1 MSRSR
6 SVGETDLYEPLG
18 LMEPPKIET
27 EMDRRVSNTSLSSE
41 SAYSSNGNGPPI
53 PTHHNRKDSVRSYKL
68 RRKLKRRKL
77 MQRLVGKDGVCNVV
91 HTRVAR
97 LRFLEDMF
105 TTLVDLRWRWN
116 LLVFTFAYVIGW
128 FMFGIVWYIIAV
140 AHGDTKPYNR
150 NNSDW
155 EPCVSNMETFTGA
168 FLFSLETQTTIGYGF
183 RSVTEECPHA
193 VLLVVVQSVISC
205 LIDAVFIGC
214 IFAKIARPKKRAA
227 TLKFSRKAVIAQR
240 DGKLCFMF
248 RVGDI
253 RNSHLFEAHLRVYL
267 VKPKV
272 TREGEI
278 IPLYHH
284 NMDLSYDTGEDRIFL
299 VWPIIISH
307 TIDEASPLYEY
318 SCNSLDSADFEIVVI
333 LEGIVEQTG
342 LTTQARTS
350 YMPSEIQWGYRF
362 CSSVLCLHSEFD
374 KQYDIDYSKF
384 EETYHVPSH
393 PKKSAKEL
401 DDLEKKS
408 EDDRE
413 AQMAQ
418 LKELKELI
426 ISVIEEQKMQRWNP
440 RLSEEVFGRR
450 FKQLAKGDC
459 NEKSRS
465 TEHLSLRW
473 RAPGPDCGRMVS
485 FEARVGE
492 MRPVPSCDSQ
502 TTEELSLNSQPSP
515 LPEEAHRDLP
525 EEIKRKESNV

>member
-1 MSRSR
+1 MPHTIPD
-6 SVGETDLYEPLG
+6 GDMYEPLG
-18 LMEPPKIET
+18 LMEPPKIESD
-27 EMDRRVSNTSLSSE
+27 MDRRVSNTSLSSE

-53 PTHHNRKDSVRSYKL
+53 PTQHNRKDSVRSYKL
-68 RRKLKRRKL
+68 RRKLKRRKQ

-91 HTRVAR
+91 HTRVKWRR

-116 LLVFTFAYVIGW
+116 LLVFTFAYVTGW
-128 FMFGIVWYIIAV
+128 FLFGILWYIIA
-140 AHGDTKPYNR
+140 ASHGDIGASDR
-150 NNSDW
+150 NETNW
-155 EPCVSNMETFTGA
+155 EPCVYNMETFTGA

-183 RSVTEECPHA
+183 RSVTEKCPDA
-193 VLLVVVQSVISC
+193 VLLVVIQSVISC

-267 VKPKV
+267 VRPKV
-272 TREGEI
+272 TQEGEI

-307 TIDEASPLYEY
+307 TIDEDSPLYEY
-318 SCNSLDSADFEIVVI
+318 SSSSLDTADFEIVVI

-350 YMPSEIQWGYRF
+350 YLPSEIIWGHRF
-362 CSSVLCLHSEFD
+362 CSSVLVLHSEFD

-384 EETYHVPSH
+384 ESTYPVPKH
-393 PKKSAKEL
+393 PRQSAKEL
-401 DDLEKKS
+401 DEMEKKNEENS
-408 EDDRE
+408 TDS
-413 AQMAQ
+413 QLSQ
-418 LKELKELI
+418 LKDLI
-426 ISVIEEQKMQRWNP
+426 VSILEEQKRQRWNP
-440 RLSEEVFGRR
+440 RMTEEVFSRR
-450 FKQLAKGDC
+450 FKQFARGDFR
-459 NEKSRS
+459 ERSRS
-465 TEHLSLRW
+465 SEHLTLRW
-473 RAPGPDCGRMVS
+473 KQSDVGRLVS
-485 FEARVGE
+485 IESQGTE
-492 MRPVPSCDSQ
+492 MQPLPPCDSQ
-502 TTEELSLNSQPSP
+502 TTEEISINSQPSP
-515 LPEEAHRDLP
+515 LPEESQKELP
-525 EEIKRKESNV
+525 DEIRRRESNV